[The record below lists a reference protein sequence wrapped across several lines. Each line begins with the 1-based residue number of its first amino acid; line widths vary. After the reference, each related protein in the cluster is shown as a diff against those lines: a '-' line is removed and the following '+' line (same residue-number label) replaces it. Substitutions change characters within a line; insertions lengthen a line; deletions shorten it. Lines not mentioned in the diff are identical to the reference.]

1 MSAPPGRIWITRTL
15 PGARATARRIRAMG
29 FAPLVSPVL
38 KVVARKALPALRGPL
53 AFTSSNAVR
62 ALARSDVDHEAR
74 VYCVGDATARAAR
87 RAGFRDVKSAG
98 GDVEALAALIAREAS
113 GGAITHV
120 AGLDRA
126 GDLAGLLGASGI
138 AVNLV
143 EAYETRRAVPKAGLK
158 ALRSGALGAVLVH
171 SPRGAEAL
179 VDALHRHA
187 ISASAQDLPVIA
199 ISQAA
204 AAPLRAAGM
213 GAILVSDSPDDAGV
227 CETLGKAASR
237 V

>member
-1 MSAPPGRIWITRTL
+1 
-15 PGARATARRIRAMG
+15 MG
-29 FAPLVSPVL
+29 FTPLVSPVL
-38 KVVARKALPALRGPL
+38 KVVARAPLPALRGPL

-87 RAGFRDVKSAG
+87 RAGFGDVKSAG
-98 GDVEALAALIAREAS
+98 GDVEALAALIACEAP

-138 AVNLV
+138 AVHLV
-143 EAYETRRAVPKAGLK
+143 EAYETRRAVPRAGLK
-158 ALRSGALGAVLVH
+158 ALRSGALSAVLVH

-179 VDALHRHA
+179 VDALHRHG
-187 ISASAQDLPVIA
+187 ISASAHDMPVVA

-204 AAPLRAAGM
+204 AQPLTQAGV
-213 GAILVSDSPDDAGV
+213 GRVTISARPDDAGV
-227 CETLGKAASR
+227 CAALAQTLGEALGQGLGETLGKPRGR